1 MQTHHRFLER
11 GSSACIAWKGQ
22 SEAGKMLLAPSA
34 MPRTQRFG
42 TWEPAAGERVG
53 GTHLIPSSQPRDS
66 AGNSA
71 SNLCWRLQLPVS
83 QADCAPLFLSLSPRA
98 LHRGR
103 LKRALSSWAPCPQ
116 RKKGR
121 RCLEYWQSGL
131 FALRKR
137 GNISSGTALEMEVS
151 FSCRDQ
157 QNKQVPQNQ
166 MALAV
171 FQS

>member
-1 MQTHHRFLER
+1 MHHRFLER
-11 GSSACIAWKGQ
+11 GSSAGVAWKGQ
-22 SEAGKMLLAPSA
+22 SEAGRTLLAPSA
-34 MPRTQRFG
+34 MPRTQHFG
-42 TWEPAAGERVG
+42 TWELAAGERMG
-53 GTHLIPSSQPRDS
+53 GTLLILSSQPRDS

-71 SNLCWRLQLPVS
+71 SNLCRRLQLPVS
-83 QADCAPLFLSLSPRA
+83 QADCTPLFLILSPRA

-121 RCLEYWQSGL
+121 RCLKYWQSGL

-137 GNISSGTALEMEVS
+137 GNVSSGTALEMEAS
-151 FSCRDQ
+151 FPCKDQ
-157 QNKQVPQNQ
+157 QNKWVPQNQ
-166 MALAV
+166 MVLAV